1 MVGPGFLKRLAQ
13 AVVALAVTGVA
24 ACDEVPQTVVT
35 FMRPGGTWAFFDYA
49 TSRGPLLVQVL
60 TVPSGFAPEAVSA
73 QAGAAVTRA
82 IQRKVIATT
91 ADPSQAAA
99 PDYRLVFAFDL
110 PTSTAPERL
119 CDGTRLEPQGDPATI
134 RVIGA
139 FCHKTEV
146 HASATGTVPRRSS
159 EGGGALGEMIAQ
171 MTRGL
176 IVEDTA
182 R

>member
-1 MVGPGFLKRLAQ
+1 MAMSTVFKRLTQ
-13 AVVALAVTGVA
+13 AVLALAVSGVA

-60 TVPSGFAPEAVSA
+60 TVPAGYTPDSVSA
-73 QAGAAVTRA
+73 QAGAAVSRA
-82 IQRKVIATT
+82 IQRKVVTAT
-91 ADPSQAAA
+91 ADPAQAAA
-99 PDYRLVFAFDL
+99 PEYRLVFAFDL
-110 PTSTAPERL
+110 PAATAPERL
-119 CDGTRLEPQGDPATI
+119 CDGTRLEQQGDPATV

-139 FCHKTEV
+139 FCYKSEV
-146 HASATGTVPRRSS
+146 QASATGSLPRRG
-159 EGGGALGEMIAQ
+159 ENGAALGEILAQ

-176 IVEDTA
+176 IVEET